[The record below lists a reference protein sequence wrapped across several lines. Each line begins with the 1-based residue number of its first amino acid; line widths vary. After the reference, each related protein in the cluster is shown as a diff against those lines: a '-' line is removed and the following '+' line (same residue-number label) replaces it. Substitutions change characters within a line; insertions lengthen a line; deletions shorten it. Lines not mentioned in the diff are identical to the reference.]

1 MEITRIKVDS
11 LSPKEPN
18 TCAEFSIT
26 FDDMLVIHNIRV
38 IEGKKGLFIA
48 FPSSGEAKI
57 KDNQKR
63 YFDVVHPTN
72 QKFRQIIEDEVLKKY
87 YDEVAKK

>member
-1 MEITRIKVDS
+1 MELTRIKLDS

-18 TCAEFSIT
+18 TCAEFSLT
-26 FDDMLVIHNIRV
+26 FDDTLVVHNVRV

-72 QKFRQIIEDEVLKKY
+72 QKFRQRIEEEVLKKY
-87 YDEVAKK
+87 YDEVAKN